1 MTDRMTAEPIL
12 DGEAEVDRV
21 AAETGVD
28 REAVAKI
35 LQAQLDLLMAWGI
48 ASPDDEGRGAALLA
62 KYPDLLRDA
71 RLTGSRDDPRTF
83 EVEATI
89 AQRESGASLQDIVEV
104 LARSDVTH
112 MTDNVEAYRE
122 WASEWIE

>member
-1 MTDRMTAEPIL
+1 MTDRMTDEPIL
-12 DGEAEVDRV
+12 DGDVEIERV

-28 REAVAKI
+28 RGAVAKI
-35 LQAQLDLLMAWGI
+35 LQAQLDLLMALGI

-62 KYPDLLRDA
+62 KYPDLLRDE
-71 RLTGSRDDPRTF
+71 RLTGSREDPRTF

-89 AQRESGASLQDIVEV
+89 AQRESGASLHDIVEV
-104 LARSDVTH
+104 IARSDVAQ